1 MHDAGIFR
9 FNNTEIHMNKYL
21 LSTLSSSLGLLILA
35 SCSDDKPT
43 VTPVGEKL
51 YAQNA
56 GLQLFYS
63 QAPMPGKFAKFT
75 QNGSDAAIALGSQID
90 LSQISGLGLSGMLK
104 APGVLPGSPEL
115 LIQTKLLPDGDFYNF
130 AGKGETDYVTY
141 AYSGKV
147 NKDSLIMAFDGVTLK
162 NTRLANTA
170 WTPAPLVK
178 GNGLLEY
185 KSMPFHIV
193 WEYEPL
199 PNVEIDLEKLL
210 DIIVTAPV
218 IPVYNNTAYRSLAQ
232 LLGSAVK
239 SVGFRSDGNIAATYL
254 GTANGAAQF
263 QQTPLNGFQY
273 VVLSDNMMKL
283 YLNPLSLYSLI
294 LTLQPAGSDN
304 PDIDFTR
311 ADTPATG
318 FDMKRLLA
326 AFIDAVGPMLAPG
339 IPAEYTL
346 SQSGL
351 DIYMN
356 TEMTVTLLNKTLL
369 PLLQDDATVKALL
382 AYIQSQPDLA
392 PLLPKIQ
399 EALPLIPKLFE
410 RTNRLELG
418 FACLPYP
425 AK

>member
-9 FNNTEIHMNKYL
+9 FNNTEFHR
-21 LSTLSSSLGLLILA
+21 
-35 SCSDDKPT
+35 KPT

-178 GNGLLEY
+178 GNGR
-185 KSMPFHIV
+185 
-193 WEYEPL
+193 L
-199 PNVEIDLEKLL
+199 PQPPGL
-210 DIIVTAPV
+210 
-218 IPVYNNTAYRSLAQ
+218 Q
-232 LLGSAVK
+232 LS
-239 SVGFRSDGNIAATYL
+239 
-254 GTANGAAQF
+254 GAA
-263 QQTPLNGFQY
+263 
-273 VVLSDNMMKL
+273 S
-283 YLNPLSLYSLI
+283 
-294 LTLQPAGSDN
+294 
-304 PDIDFTR
+304 R
-311 ADTPATG
+311 
-318 FDMKRLLA
+318 KRGEKRWL
-326 AFIDAVGPMLAPG
+326 
-339 IPAEYTL
+339 
-346 SQSGL
+346 
-351 DIYMN
+351 
-356 TEMTVTLLNKTLL
+356 
-369 PLLQDDATVKALL
+369 
-382 AYIQSQPDLA
+382 
-392 PLLPKIQ
+392 
-399 EALPLIPKLFE
+399 
-410 RTNRLELG
+410 
-418 FACLPYP
+418 
-425 AK
+425 